1 MPLKNLTKLLAAA
14 MAALFSACAPKSGQ
28 PPAVSVALAKDYTLA
43 DSLHFD
49 HAIIDDLRKVTDAAF
64 SRLASNPDVDDST
77 KPLQQ
82 EALQFPVDGK
92 KAKELVL
99 SVLADFRK
107 KGYLIFWSEQHFG
120 HDQDMIAVLKSTD
133 QFDIV
138 RFRATNG
145 ANYQITT
152 DSIISTLQ
160 HWYEQA
166 PFEIIGAD
174 MESVEAHFTK
184 LPEDV
189 TAFAKEQYAF
199 CPDIVDQ
206 GTGTLETLEEEIGRT
221 RMLFLWWD

>member
-1 MPLKNLTKLLAAA
+1 MPLKNFTKLLAAS
-14 MAALFSACAPKSGQ
+14 MVALFSACAPHEQ
-28 PPAVSVALAKDYTLA
+28 PPAVSAALANEYALA

-49 HAIIDDLRKVTDAAF
+49 HAIIDDLRKVTDADF
-64 SRLASNPDVDDST
+64 SRLHAEPDIDDST
-77 KPLQQ
+77 KQLQQ

-99 SVLADFRK
+99 SLLADFRK

-120 HDQDMIAVLKSTD
+120 LDQDKIAVLKSND
-133 QFDIV
+133 QFDIL

-145 ANYQITT
+145 ANYGITK

-160 HWYEQA
+160 RWHAQEA

-174 MESVEAHFTK
+174 MESVEAHFTR
-184 LPEDV
+184 LPADLK
-189 TAFAKEQYAF
+189 AFAREQYTF

-206 GTGTLETLEEEIGRT
+206 GTSTVEALEEELGRT
-221 RMLFLWWD
+221 HMLFLWWD